1 MATTNNRR
9 DVKLGVE
16 VETTGQEGLQALA
29 ADVRGVGTAAGA
41 SAPSVDRLTK
51 ELEGLTA
58 ETAKKRDAERTA
70 RTETAAA
77 TAELNKHRDAL
88 ALLRAGA
95 DASTRATADHQ
106 EAVRRERLAIV
117 EANIALRARREAL
130 AAAARDAQ
138 QAAAAEQAAA
148 AQLATAMRAQATS
161 VTSTT
166 TAVET
171 LRGQYALLQRA
182 AAAAL
187 GGTLAGGLAR
197 DLAAT
202 ADAYTNLRAR
212 IALVTGE
219 GQAARDALQGVESIA
234 QRTGA
239 SLETT
244 GTLYARIQ
252 QSGKE
257 FGLAQRDALALT
269 ESIGQAVQLSGS
281 AAATSEA
288 AIIQLQQALASG
300 VLRGEELSSLLEG
313 APRLAQALAA
323 GLSVSVG
330 ELKRLGEQG
339 ALTSQ
344 QVVAALQGQSATLQ
358 AEFDRMPP
366 TVERAMGKLSNA
378 WTVYVGQ
385 AADATGAT
393 RTAAGAIDLLAG
405 NLDTLGNVLL
415 GLGKAAAAYSAVRL
429 AAGYFSATAAATT
442 TATAA
447 TVAHTAALT
456 ANTAAQAANAAATA
470 GSVAGAGRLAAA
482 LGSLKTFSLVG
493 VLTNYREI
501 GTAIGEWVAKLAG
514 AGKVLEESERAQRVD
529 AEATR
534 RAAAE
539 KAALAQATA
548 LATDRALGLN
558 KEARALVA
566 EFDGVVQKTGDT
578 GDALAKLSKAL
589 RLDDLSGIQAAGAA
603 LDALGQRGKLTG
615 EQIRSALTSALKDAD
630 LLAFETTA
638 RAAFD
643 ASEQGARRLKA
654 VLDAVADESLRRAGT
669 SVQELAGGF
678 SKAATSAINDVDTLA
693 RTLRDMGA
701 AGDDAQRALAGAL
714 DKALAAA
721 NTERA
726 VRAVVDRLEELG
738 RAGTLS
744 GDRLADGLDRARKKL
759 DDMRAGVNSL
769 AEALR
774 TFGLQTRDE
783 LKQTADR
790 LGDAYRVISTSAG
803 VSLRDQ
809 IEAYGKWR
817 AAALKASGDVETQH
831 LAEQRVILASRA
843 EVAGLGDE
851 YARAMGKAET
861 ATKRAAD
868 VVSSETA
875 RMAAG
880 FRSVAAAADQA
891 SRSVLPST
899 QYDRQGF
906 ALGADGQRFT
916 AGGQLK
922 PPDGSGN
929 WEFVGDVRANNL
941 NGPAGSVAVMRQ
953 GWWVPKGTGDASRTA
968 GLLGGGGV
976 PAGGAQSLATTP
988 TPAPAPAPAPAAA
1001 APSAASRS
1009 ITINIPGRGSA
1020 SVRVASDADA
1030 ERLAG
1035 ILQTLGTEMVR
1046 AG

>member
-9 DVKLGVE
+9 DVRLGVE
-16 VETTGQEGLQALA
+16 IETNGQEKLQGLA
-29 ADVRGVGTAAGA
+29 ADVRGVGEAAGA

-58 ETAKKRDAERTA
+58 ATASKRDAER
-70 RTETAAA
+70 AAA
-77 TAELNKHRDAL
+77 DAERAARAELNARADAL
-88 ALLRAGA
+88 ARTRAGA
-95 DASTRATADHQ
+95 DAATRASAEHQ
-106 EAVRRERLAIV
+106 AALRAERLAVV
-117 EANIALRARREAL
+117 EARIALRDRADAL
-130 AAAARDAQ
+130 RTAAREAQ

-148 AQLATAMRAQATS
+148 AQLAAAMRAQTNNL
-161 VTSTT
+161 TSTS

-202 ADAYTNLRAR
+202 ADAYSNLGAR
-212 IALVTGE
+212 IKIATGD
-219 GQAARDALQGVESIA
+219 GQAFNEALEGVQDIA

-244 GTLYARIQ
+244 GTLFTRILQ
-252 QSGKE
+252 AGRE

-269 ESIGQAVQLSGS
+269 ETIGQAVQLSGAS
-281 AAATSEA
+281 AQASDA
-288 AIIQLQQALASG
+288 AITQLVQGLQSG
-300 VLRGEELSSLLEG
+300 VLRGEEFNSVLGQS
-313 APRLAQALAA
+313 PRLAQALAA
-323 GLSVSVG
+323 GLSVTVG
-330 ELKRLGEQG
+330 ELRALAQQG

-344 QVVAALQGQSATLQ
+344 TVISALQGQSATLQ
-358 AEFDRMPP
+358 TEFDKLPP
-366 TVERAMGKLSNA
+366 TVERALGKLSNA
-378 WTVYVGQ
+378 WTAYIGQ
-385 AADATGAT
+385 TADATGAT
-393 RTAAGAIDLLAG
+393 RVAAGAIDLLAG

-415 GLGKAAAAYSAVRL
+415 GVGKAAVAYQAVRL
-429 AAGYFSATAAATT
+429 AAGYFTATAAATA

-447 TVAHTAALT
+447 TVAHTAAVT
-456 ANTAAQAANAAATA
+456 ANTAALTANAAATA
-470 GSVAGAGRLAAA
+470 GTVAGAGRLAAV
-482 LGSLKTFSLVG
+482 LGSLKTFSVVG
-493 VLTNYREI
+493 ILTNYQAI
-501 GTAIGEWVAKLAG
+501 GTAIGEWVAKLTG
-514 AGKVLEESERAQRVD
+514 AGKVLEESERAQRAD

-548 LATDRALGLN
+548 QATDRALGLN

-566 EFDGVVQKTGDT
+566 EFEGVVTKTGDT
-578 GDALAKLSKAL
+578 TDALAKLSKSL

-615 EQIRSALTSALKDAD
+615 EQIRSALAGALKDAD
-630 LLAFETTA
+630 LLQFETTA

-643 ASEQGARRLKA
+643 ASEQGARRLKS
-654 VLDAVADESLRRAGT
+654 VLDAIADESLRRAGT
-669 SVQELAGGF
+669 SAQELADGF
-678 SKAATSAINDVDTLA
+678 SRAATSAINDVDTLA
-693 RTLRDMGA
+693 RTLRDLGA
-701 AGDDAQRALAGAL
+701 ASDDAQRALAGAL
-714 DKALAAA
+714 DKALTAA

-726 VRAVVDRLEELG
+726 VRAVIDRLEEMG

-744 GDRLADGLDRARKKL
+744 GDRLADGLERARKKL
-759 DDMRAGVNSL
+759 DELRPGINSL
-769 AEALR
+769 GEALR

-783 LKQTADR
+783 LQQTADR

-831 LAEQRVILASRA
+831 LAEQRVILETRA
-843 EVAGLGDE
+843 TVAGLGDA
-851 YARAMGKAET
+851 YQQAMGKAET
-861 ATKRAAD
+861 ATRGAGAVVRA
-868 VVSSETA
+868 ETA
-875 RMAAG
+875 SMAAG
-880 FRSVAAAADQA
+880 FRDVATAADQA
-891 SRSVLPST
+891 SRSVLQST
-899 QYDRQGF
+899 QYDKDKF

-916 AGGQLK
+916 AGGQLT

-953 GWWVPKGTGDASRTA
+953 GWWVPKGARSSGSASLGAASGSDPAASSGRAAPILA
-968 GLLGGGGV
+968 G
-976 PAGGAQSLATTP
+976 T
-988 TPAPAPAPAPAAA
+988 PAPAPAPAAA
-1001 APSAASRS
+1001 APSSAGRT
-1009 ITINIPGRGSA
+1009 ITINIPGKGSA
-1020 SVRVASDADA
+1020 AVRVASDADA

-1035 ILQTLGTEMVR
+1035 MLRMLGTEMVR